1 MLPVS
6 AFPDVVQELLPAVRK
21 AGRAVMA
28 VYNKS
33 EVAVRR
39 KQDASPVTEADE
51 KSEAILTAALT
62 TIDSSVPVV
71 AEEHASV
78 HGLPQKTAREYF
90 LIDPLDGTKEFLG
103 NLHSFTINVALVQ
116 KGVPV
121 LGVVYA
127 PAMHVLYYSWG
138 PGQAYRRRRSGKTET
153 IAVRKANPKRLVI
166 VASRSHRNPATESFL
181 KRYPSAQHVSV
192 GSSLKF
198 CLVAEGQADLY
209 PRLGPTME
217 WDTAAGH
224 AILLAAGGTVRRG
237 DGTPF
242 VYGAADYRNGHFLAS
257 GDNTLPFVAFS

>member
-6 AFPDVVQELLPAVRK
+6 AFPAVVQALLPAVRH
-21 AGRAVMA
+21 AGCAIMA

-33 EVAVRR
+33 SLAVRR
-39 KQDASPVTEADE
+39 KTDNSPVTEADE
-51 KSEAILTAALT
+51 KSESILMAALT
-62 TIDSSVPVV
+62 TLDLSIPIV

-78 HGLPQKTAREYF
+78 HGLPQKTTREYF

-103 NLHSFTINVALVQ
+103 KRHSFTINVALVQ
-116 KGVPV
+116 IGKPV
-121 LGVVYA
+121 LGIVYA
-127 PAMHVLYYSWG
+127 PAKHLLYYSWA
-138 PGQAYRRRRSGKTET
+138 PRQAFRCHRTDRPQA
-153 IAVRKANPKRLVI
+153 IAVRKADAQRLVI

-181 KRYPSAQHVSV
+181 KRYPKARHVSV

-242 VYGAADYRNGHFLAS
+242 RYGTPDYRNGHFLAC
-257 GDNTLPFVAFS
+257 GDSRLPFVAFD